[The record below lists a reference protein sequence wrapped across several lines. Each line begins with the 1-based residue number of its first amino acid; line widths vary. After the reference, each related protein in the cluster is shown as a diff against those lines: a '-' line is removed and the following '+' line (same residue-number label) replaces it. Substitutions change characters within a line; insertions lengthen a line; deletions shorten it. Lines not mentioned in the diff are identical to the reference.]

1 MTLRE
6 ALQFC
11 RQKLQTAGVP
21 DYEYDASALL
31 QQATGMNFAR
41 ILGNPDEELSSDAEK
56 TLLEMTEKREQRI
69 PLQQILGETCFYG
82 YMFRTRPGTLI
93 PRDDTECLVEQ
104 ALSLAPKK
112 NARFLDLCCGSG
124 CIGISFFLERKK
136 NGYVD
141 EGVLSDISP
150 EAISLSR
157 ENAELLKADVSVI
170 SSDLFEEFAG
180 EKFDLILSNPPY
192 IPEKVMEELMP
203 EVRLYEP
210 RLALTD
216 EGDGLTFYRKI
227 AKEAGEYLAPGG
239 YLLLEIGF
247 DQREDVEAMLK
258 NRGYSEVSCRKDYA
272 GLDRVVIARGTL

>member
-6 ALQFC
+6 AMHLC

-31 QQATGMNFAR
+31 QQAAGMTLAR
-41 ILGNPDEELSSDAEK
+41 ILGNPDEELSSEVEK
-56 TLLEMTEKREQRI
+56 ALLEMLQMREKRI

-82 YMFRTRPGTLI
+82 YMFHTRPGTLI

-104 ALSLAPKK
+104 ALSLAPEK

-136 NGYVD
+136 RGYMD

-150 EAISLSR
+150 EAISLSK
-157 ENAELLKADVSVI
+157 ENAELLKADI
-170 SSDLFEEFAG
+170 SIVTSDLFEGLSG
-180 EKFDLILSNPPY
+180 ERFDLILSNPPY
-192 IPEKVMEELMP
+192 IPKNVMEELMP

-227 AKEAGEYLAPGG
+227 AEEAGAYLAPGG

-247 DQREDVEAMLK
+247 DQREDVETMLK
-258 NRGYSEVSCRKDYA
+258 DAGYSEVSCRRDYA
-272 GLDRVVIARGTL
+272 GLDRVVIAREPW

>member
-6 ALQFC
+6 AMHLC

-31 QQATGMNFAR
+31 QQAAGMTLAR
-41 ILGNPDEELSSDAEK
+41 ILGNPDEELSSEVEK
-56 TLLEMTEKREQRI
+56 ALLEMLQMREKRI

-82 YMFRTRPGTLI
+82 YMFHTRPGTLI

-104 ALSLAPKK
+104 ALSLAPEK

-136 NGYVD
+136 RGYMD

-150 EAISLSR
+150 EAISLSK
-157 ENAELLKADVSVI
+157 ENAELLKADI
-170 SSDLFEEFAG
+170 SIVTSDLFEGLSG
-180 EKFDLILSNPPY
+180 ERFDLILSNPPY
-192 IPEKVMEELMP
+192 IPKNVMEELMP

-227 AKEAGEYLAPGG
+227 AEEAGAYLAPGG

-247 DQREDVEAMLK
+247 DQREDVETMLK
-258 NRGYSEVSCRKDYA
+258 DAGYSEVSCRRDYA
-272 GLDRVVIARGTL
+272 GLDRVVIARGPW